1 MSIGR
6 RSSMLAGMAFCLMFA
21 GCSTKVMTVPT
32 GGRGGI
38 DQLLITQSADEA
50 LEALDL
56 TQFAGQ
62 RLAVQA
68 ATMGDAQE
76 YIRQGLVEKAVA
88 DGAIIV
94 PEDEAE
100 VIVVGKVQTAGT
112 DKYDNP
118 INLLTIFTSIFF
130 RSVSKTGQVKVHVF
144 AYRVGE
150 PSQLVVMNQ
159 KARNTYS
166 EFSLFV
172 FGPFKTTT
180 LKDWR

>member
-1 MSIGR
+1 
-6 RSSMLAGMAFCLMFA
+6 MAV
-21 GCSTKVMTVPT
+21 GCSTKNMAVPL

-38 DQLLITQSADEA
+38 DQLLVTQSADEA
-50 LEALDL
+50 LSALDM

-62 RLAVQA
+62 RVAVEA
-68 ATMGDAQE
+68 AAMGDSQE
-76 YIRQGLVEKAVA
+76 YIRQGLVEKVVA
-88 DGAIIV
+88 DGGIIV
-94 PEDEAE
+94 PKDQAE
-100 VIVVGKVQTAGT
+100 VIVVGKIQTAGT

-118 INLLTIFTSIFF
+118 INLLTIFTSMFF
-130 RSVSKTGQVKVHVF
+130 RTVSKTGQVKLHVF

-150 PSQLVVMNQ
+150 PSQLVIMDQ

-166 EFSLFV
+166 EFSLFI